1 MVEWTQNNST
11 YNAPDVSGRV
21 IFFDGKFS
29 VSFHKRFDPEK
40 YFPYA
45 GFGDYKFENN
55 KFAYRY
61 TNSMALNGDESH
73 QYIGDPNKSYG
84 DGEYRWYEYELKAD
98 GLFMVSEDEKQEWN
112 FLNTGDMIYIDL
124 IDLSGL
130 PITRTWKKFL
140 NYLYNFLRYFDLLSL
155 SNHIGVTSRGYIERY
170 LKNKNKHLRCNI
182 KCST

>member
-1 MVEWTQNNST
+1 MKILTVFQKTFMRLFFLTLTIYFFSSCSNQSNNI
-11 YNAPDVSGRV
+11 DG
-21 IFFDGKFS
+21 IIDGKFS

-40 YFPYA
+40 YFTYA

-130 PITRTWKKFL
+130 PITRTWKK
-140 NYLYNFLRYFDLLSL
+140 
-155 SNHIGVTSRGYIERY
+155 VP
-170 LKNKNKHLRCNI
+170 
-182 KCST
+182 

>member
-1 MVEWTQNNST
+1 MRVFISILYVCFFVSCSNQSIEIEKIIDGTYDLVEWNQNNET
-11 YNAPDVSGRV
+11 FNVPDVSGRV

-29 VSFHKRFDPEK
+29 AAFHKRFDPEK
-40 YFPYA
+40 YFTYV

-61 TNSMALNGDESH
+61 TNSIAFNGDESH

-84 DGEYRWYEYELKAD
+84 DGEYRWYKYELKEN
-98 GLFMVSEDEKQEWN
+98 GLFMVSEDKKQEWN

-130 PITRTWKKFL
+130 PITRTWKK
-140 NYLYNFLRYFDLLSL
+140 
-155 SNHIGVTSRGYIERY
+155 VP
-170 LKNKNKHLRCNI
+170 
-182 KCST
+182 

>member
-1 MVEWTQNNST
+1 MENFLYPFIKDS
-11 YNAPDVSGRV
+11 
-21 IFFDGKFS
+21 IL
-29 VSFHKRFDPEK
+29 K
-40 YFPYA
+40 YFTYA

-84 DGEYRWYEYELKAD
+84 DGEYRWYEYELKRMD
-98 GLFMVSEDEKQEWN
+98 YLWSVKMKNRSGT
-112 FLNTGDMIYIDL
+112 LNTGDMIYIDL

-140 NYLYNFLRYFDLLSL
+140 NYLYNF
-155 SNHIGVTSRGYIERY
+155 
-170 LKNKNKHLRCNI
+170 
-182 KCST
+182 

>member
-1 MVEWTQNNST
+1 MKILTVFQKTFMRLFFLTLTIYFFSSCSNQSNNIEGIIDGTYDLVEQTQNNST

-40 YFPYA
+40 YFTYA

-130 PITRTWKKFL
+130 PITRTWKK
-140 NYLYNFLRYFDLLSL
+140 
-155 SNHIGVTSRGYIERY
+155 VP
-170 LKNKNKHLRCNI
+170 
-182 KCST
+182 